1 MVHMATQAAAERAA
15 VEMEP
20 LKGEGDA
27 GDDSPRSSGTPHKQL
42 PPLKPAYK
50 LDMVA
55 LSVLVLLGIWW
66 GPWGEMQLDGLP
78 IPAARRTLGMLMCVS
93 TLWATEA
100 VPLYITSL
108 LIPLLTVMSGSL
120 LPPSVDCKAG
130 DTVCLTK
137 RYTPYPPGVAA
148 KEVCGQF
155 FDPTV
160 LLFMAGFSIGSV
172 LEKQRISNLIA
183 SLLLRPFGNKPEN
196 VLLGVMS
203 LGCFLSMWISNV
215 PSSVLCVSI
224 SLPIIHQLPAGDPYA
239 KALLLGIAFS
249 NNIGGMTTPIASPQN
264 VIAFAA
270 CEQVGCGLTF
280 TSWMMFSLPFCGL
293 LLLATWALL
302 RYRYP
307 PQMHVLRLTDLTRDQ
322 PSLKGSQIM
331 ALSITV
337 GTVVA
342 WALWKP
348 LQLEPLFGSMG
359 VVGLVPVILFFS
371 TGLLEREDF
380 EKGLNW
386 TVLVLIGGGLAL
398 GHVMERSYLL
408 HIASS
413 SIVTAL
419 SGAGLWTFMGAFA
432 LLMAIVANF
441 ISSTV
446 AAIII
451 IPVVAQV
458 GKRLAMPRAMVVASV
473 IMDSAAMGLPVSSFP
488 NANSFGV
495 KRAAAAEDDE
505 EAARVVEKG
514 KKAIPGNGGSV
525 LEVRDY
531 MVTGGM
537 VTAMALVECMS
548 LGYTMLILS

>member
-1 MVHMATQAAAERAA
+1 MASQAAAERTA

-20 LKGEGDA
+20 LKGEGEA
-27 GDDSPRSSGTPHKQL
+27 GDDSPRSASTPHKAL

-50 LDMVA
+50 LDMVGV
-55 LSVLVLLGIWW
+55 SVLLLLGIWW
-66 GPWGEMQLDGLP
+66 GPWGDMVLDGIP
-78 IPAARRTLGMLMCVS
+78 IPAAKKTLGILFCVS
-93 TLWATEA
+93 ALWATEA

-108 LIPLLTVMSGSL
+108 LIPLFTVMSGSL
-120 LPPSVDCKAG
+120 LPPSTECKPG
-130 DTVCLTK
+130 DVACFTK

-196 VLLGVMS
+196 VLLGIMS

-270 CEQVGCGLTF
+270 CEQVGCELTF
-280 TSWMMFSLPFCGL
+280 TSWMMFSLPFCGV

-322 PSLKGSQIM
+322 PALKGSQIL
-331 ALSITV
+331 ALTITV
-337 GTVVA
+337 TTVLA

-359 VVGLVPVILFFS
+359 IVGLLPVILFFS
-371 TGLLEREDF
+371 TGLLDREDF

-413 SIVTAL
+413 AIVTAL
-419 SGAGLWTFMGAFA
+419 SGAGLWVFMGAFA
-432 LLMAIVANF
+432 FLMAVVANF

-458 GKRLAMPRAMVVASV
+458 GKKLMKPRAMIIASV

-495 KRAAAAEDDE
+495 KRAAVPEDDE
-505 EAARVVEKG
+505 ESARVADKG
-514 KKAIPGNGGSV
+514 KKPIPGNGASL
-525 LEVRDY
+525 LEVKDY
-531 MVTGGM
+531 MVSGGI
-537 VTAMALVECMS
+537 VTCMALLECMT
-548 LGYTMLILS
+548 LGYTMLVLSS